1 MICPRCWGTKQVKAF
16 LQSKVCGYCTGA
28 GVVADFQLSANFMLS
43 EALHS
48 EIAVRKGLDN
58 SPSPQALSNLSALFM
73 QLVQPIRNHFGPLHV
88 NSAYRRLLV
97 NRAVGGSDT
106 SAHPFGWAG
115 DLVPVT
121 YGLTIREMV
130 EWVAESDLPF
140 DQVIYEG
147 TWMHVGL
154 LKEGVMTPRKQVL
167 MAFGGQYFDYD
178 KNDPRIV

>member
-1 MICPRCWGTKQVKAF
+1 
-16 LQSKVCGYCTGA
+16 
-28 GVVADFQLSANFMLS
+28 
-43 EALHS
+43 
-48 EIAVRKGLDN
+48 
-58 SPSPQALSNLSALFM
+58 
-73 QLVQPIRNHFGPLHV
+73 
-88 NSAYRRLLV
+88 
-97 NRAVGGSDT
+97 
-106 SAHPFGWAG
+106 
-115 DLVPVT
+115 
-121 YGLTIREMV
+121 MV